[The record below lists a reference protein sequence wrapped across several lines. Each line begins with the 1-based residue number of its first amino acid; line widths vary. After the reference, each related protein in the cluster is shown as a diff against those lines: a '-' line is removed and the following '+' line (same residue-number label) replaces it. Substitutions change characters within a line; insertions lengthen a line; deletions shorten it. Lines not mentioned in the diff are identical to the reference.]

1 MHLDTA
7 VPAVVSAA
15 GRSDAPRSGDART
28 AARHDGSSGSATS
41 VRVLVGLAVIIL
53 LAALGW
59 RLLGG
64 AEPNTPGDERSAAAA
79 VESDQEASSPPDP
92 AAVEADVVEIT
103 ALLETTLER
112 IGDEASARAALPDLK
127 ELHSRV
133 GRLHK
138 RIGALPAADRR
149 SLAPVV
155 ASALAPVHP
164 LSREVLGMPG
174 SGAVVEPVLV
184 PLLESLDGLDFPSWQ

>member
-7 VPAVVSAA
+7 VPAVGSAA
-15 GRSDAPRSGDART
+15 GRSDGPRSGDART
-28 AARHDGSSGSATS
+28 ARHDGSSGSATG
-41 VRVLVGLAVIIL
+41 VRVLVGLAAIIL

-79 VESDQEASSPPDP
+79 VESDQETSSPPDP

-103 ALLETTLER
+103 ALLVTTLER
-112 IGDEASARAALPDLK
+112 ISDEASARAALPDIK

-133 GRLHK
+133 GQLHK
-138 RIGALPAADRR
+138 RIGTLPAADRR

-164 LSREVLGMPG
+164 LSRQVLGTPG
-174 SGAVVEPVLV
+174 SGAIVEPVLV
-184 PLLESLDGLDFPSWQ
+184 PLLESLDGLDFPSW